1 MISGVNLVCW
11 YWGAQ
16 EHKEQSLVCRPWKK
30 TQRADHKDHASTLI
44 AFNVEKAP
52 ALLRLAQLA
61 LAVADLKEDRSLEP
75 TGRQTLQQLAAILKA
90 IQDETLRPSSQLEM
104 S

>member
-1 MISGVNLVCW
+1 MRITS
-11 YWGAQ
+11 
-16 EHKEQSLVCRPWKK
+16 
-30 TQRADHKDHASTLI
+30 DHGSTLI
-44 AFNVEKAP
+44 AINSEESP

-61 LAVADLKEDRSLEP
+61 LALAELEKDLSLEP
-75 TGRQTLQQLAAILKA
+75 TGRQVLQQLAAILKA